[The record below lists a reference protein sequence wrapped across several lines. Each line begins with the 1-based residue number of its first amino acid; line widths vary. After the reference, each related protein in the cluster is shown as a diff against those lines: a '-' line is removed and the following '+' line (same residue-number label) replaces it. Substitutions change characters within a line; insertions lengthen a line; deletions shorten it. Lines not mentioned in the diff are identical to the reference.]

1 MTNLQFTIEK
11 SQKALEEMARIDLF
25 KESYWY
31 NKDLKA
37 WLKEM
42 NMAKADPG
50 MYRKYEE
57 ISVKLDFLSL
67 NMIEDWEKIYEL
79 IREHFDKSLEIENY
93 NLWEK
98 VRNRL
103 SSVYTLEE
111 RSEIKKKIKKI
122 LEGSEKNVLN
132 RERYR
137 NVPGMPIRVADWIRD
152 FAANLGVG
160 KYENIKKVNYLTRGQ
175 NIVKLTAE
183 DKDKIKDLLEL
194 YENVSLPSD
203 TPEGFEDDVPVDLGG
218 GKIGIFSKGN
228 VEEIDSK
235 LTEMIRAIKLP
246 PVKGEEVVATGK
258 GSEKPASVRGV
269 ASSGADT
276 NNELSELKQLASEY
290 PAGSLERRAIEE
302 EITRLNH

>member
-1 MTNLQFTIEK
+1 MTNSQFTIEK

-25 KESYWY
+25 KEAYWY
-31 NKDLKA
+31 NKELKV
-37 WLKEM
+37 WLKESGIQRF
-42 NMAKADPG
+42 DPEA
-50 MYRKYEE
+50 YRKYEE

-67 NMIEDWEKIYEL
+67 NMLEDWEKIYEL
-79 IREHFDKSLEIENY
+79 IRDHFDKSLEIENY

-98 VRNRL
+98 VSNRL

-132 RERYR
+132 RDRYR
-137 NVPGMPIRVADWIRD
+137 NIPGMPIRISDWIRD
-152 FAANLGVG
+152 FTANLGVG

-175 NIVKLTAE
+175 NIVRLTAE
-183 DKDKIKDLLEL
+183 DKDKVKNLLEL
-194 YENVSLPSD
+194 YENVSLPS
-203 TPEGFEDDVPVDLGG
+203 TTREGFEDDVPIDLGN

-246 PVKGEEVVATGK
+246 AVKGAEAVIAGK
-258 GSEKPASVRGV
+258 GSEKPETDKV
-269 ASSGADT
+269 GARAKTDAKD
-276 NNELSELKQLASEY
+276 ELSELKALAGQY

-302 EITRLNH
+302 EIARLKR